1 MIITFIWRY
10 SLLSSRL
17 TALLSHVILNERLSS
32 LMALFSTP
40 IKVLYLQRYLVVTW
54 LVPREAAAALAHV
67 LCTPCTSLQ
76 CHFMQSHILRVHVC
90 SAVTCHL
97 HFWQNDREYF
107 HSTAVTQGWNGYR
120 NNSQHRILTL
130 NKKIIPPLCQDSN
143 QRRVMRST
151 TELCPPLSY
160 PLT

>member
-32 LMALFSTP
+32 FMALFSTP

-67 LCTPCTSLQ
+67 LCTPQATPMHQFTVSL
-76 CHFMQSHILRVHVC
+76 H
-90 SAVTCHL
+90 AKP
-97 HFWQNDREYF
+97 
-107 HSTAVTQGWNGYR
+107 HS
-120 NNSQHRILTL
+120 
-130 NKKIIPPLCQDSN
+130 
-143 QRRVMRST
+143 
-151 TELCPPLSY
+151 
-160 PLT
+160 